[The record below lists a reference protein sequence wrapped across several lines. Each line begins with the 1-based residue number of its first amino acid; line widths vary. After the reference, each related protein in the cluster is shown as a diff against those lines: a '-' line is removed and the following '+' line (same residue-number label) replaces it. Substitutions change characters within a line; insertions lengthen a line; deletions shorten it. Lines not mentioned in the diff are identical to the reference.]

1 MNHPMATLMGG
12 MVLLTVVSFLVVAGI
27 ALMAYR
33 RRDKTSGD

>member
-1 MNHPMATLMGG
+1 MDHSMASLMGG

-33 RRDKTSGD
+33 RRDKSSRD